1 MLPEQL
7 QRIIGYFL
15 EEATEQLQTIEEGLQ
30 GLQNTVSAPQ
40 RVYQLIRASHSIKGG
55 AAMLG
60 FSSIQRIAHRLEDYL
75 KILRECPIAV
85 DNRLQSLLLQIFDTL
100 ATLVHKV
107 SKAFGLNQEDANQ
120 IVSLAE
126 PIFGEL
132 DAYLRVLIPTRLIV
146 RATTDEHIHIF
157 SGYCTS
163 LSEFLSA
170 IASHVGLLGGTII
183 GNEQENAGIRLSID
197 IYLPPY
203 SRLESI
209 RQAVELSGA
218 VIGTVQTQRDFSLF
232 SITDS
237 PVYQSAIERP
247 ATCNGCQYYYGKS
260 DGGYLLNCTVHP
272 AGPEEENCRDR
283 EPESTS

>member
-30 GLQNTVSAPQ
+30 SLQNTVPASQ

-60 FSSIQRIAHRLEDYL
+60 FSSIQRIAHRFEDYL

-100 ATLVHKV
+100 AALVHKV
-107 SKAFGLNQEDANQ
+107 SKAFGLNQEDANE

-132 DAYLRVLIPTRLIV
+132 DAYLRVLIPTRLTV

-157 SGYCTS
+157 AGYCTS
-163 LSEFLSA
+163 LSGFSSA
-170 IASHVGLLGGTII
+170 IASHVGLLGGTITR
-183 GNEQENAGIRLSID
+183 NEQESAGIRLSID

-209 RQAVELSGA
+209 RQAVEISGA
-218 VIGTVQTQRDFSLF
+218 VIGTVQTQRDFSLL
-232 SITDS
+232 SITDY
-237 PVYQSAIERP
+237 PIYQSAIERP
-247 ATCNGCQYYYGKS
+247 ATCNGCRYYYGKS
-260 DGGYLLNCTVHP
+260 DGGYLLNCTIHP
-272 AGPEEENCRDR
+272 RGPEAENCRDR
-283 EPESTS
+283 EPELSV

>member
-30 GLQNTVSAPQ
+30 SLQNTVQAPQ

-60 FSSIQRIAHRLEDYL
+60 FSSIQRIAHRFEEYL
-75 KILRECPIAV
+75 KLLRECPIAV
-85 DNRLQSLLLQIFDTL
+85 DSRLQSLLLQIFDTL
-100 ATLVHKV
+100 AALVHKV
-107 SKAFGLNQEDANQ
+107 SKTIGIDQEEANQ
-120 IVSLAE
+120 IVFLAE

-132 DAYLRVLIPTRLIV
+132 DAYLRVLIPTRLTV
-146 RATTDEHIHIF
+146 RATSDEHIHIF
-157 SGYCTS
+157 SGYCAS
-163 LSEFLSA
+163 LSGFLSA
-170 IASHVGLLGGTII
+170 ITSHVDLLGGTITR
-183 GNEQENAGIRLSID
+183 NEQERAGIRLAID

-209 RQAVELSGA
+209 RQAVELSGC
-218 VIGTVQTQRDFSLF
+218 VIGTVQTQRDFSLL
-232 SITDS
+232 SITDY
-237 PVYQSAIERP
+237 PIYQNAIERP
-247 ATCNGCQYYYGKS
+247 ATCNGCRYYYGKS

-272 AGPEEENCRDR
+272 SGPEEENCRDR
-283 EPESTS
+283 EPESAL